1 MSAVGSAMNP
11 PVQTSPDNQS
21 PMYHFATV
29 LGQAFAG
36 HMQSSGD
43 LAQIAVHEQRAQM
56 LAEERLRT
64 EQQTK
69 EAADERERMLKSA
82 SDERERRDNQFF
94 QAQSQAAVL
103 TSNIALAAIHMHSSS
118 GRVVASAPIAGPS
131 QSATC
136 TVQSTTACELIRWL
150 VLNDILAV
158 DSEWDTKALID
169 EGCTKGQDILMMD
182 EKEWASVGFK
192 SIAIRKLALL
202 KKTAA

>member
-21 PMYHFATV
+21 PMYQFATV

-56 LAEERLRT
+56 HAEERLRA

-69 EAADERERMLKSA
+69 AAADERERMLKSA

-103 TSNIALAAIHMHSSS
+103 ASNIAMAAIHSSS